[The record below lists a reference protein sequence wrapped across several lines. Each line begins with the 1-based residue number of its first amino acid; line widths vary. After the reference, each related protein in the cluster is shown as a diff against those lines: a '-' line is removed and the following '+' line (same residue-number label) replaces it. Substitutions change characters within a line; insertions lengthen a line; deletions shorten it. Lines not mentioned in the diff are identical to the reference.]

1 MNRLLK
7 IAQLATPSTGVQFR
21 RKEYGNRDI
30 RRFLRD
36 VIAMANAAVEGSRYI
51 VVGVD
56 FDRKGQKCLHSVP
69 EDDFS
74 GKPSYQS
81 LVMDFVEPP
90 IRVRYKSVMV
100 GSKRLG
106 VFEIPDCQDKPY
118 MMRIDQSET
127 LRRGDAFVRVKDV
140 AIKLGRKQLQSMFEK
155 KFHESISEKR
165 IEIGFPGEI
174 MHKDL
179 KVRTTDLSSLPS
191 AIASAKLNQL
201 LSIKTSARNSG
212 STTVM
217 ARLTHA
223 RLFGSDSPY
232 ETRSPAELME
242 EMAQI
247 KQKHQDDDQLF
258 LFEQNAQKLQF
269 VIYNQGEEPIQNA
282 SLSLVMPNHSAF
294 YVASRLPKLAR
305 NGRYVDRTASELA
318 DYPGVSIKDDAVHV
332 LNSVGEIP
340 CGEPVHAFE
349 VPLRVCV
356 GSDLK
361 NRRLG
366 IHYSLSG
373 ANLRKPAKG
382 TLRLLF

>member
-1 MNRLLK
+1 MNRFLK

-21 RKEYGNRDI
+21 RKEYGARDI
-30 RRFLRD
+30 RRFLLD
-36 VIAMANAAVEGSRYI
+36 VIAMANAAVTGPRYI
-51 VVGVD
+51 VVGVE
-56 FDRKGQKCLHSVP
+56 FDRKEKRNFHSVS
-69 EDDFS
+69 EEDFS

-90 IRVRYKSVMV
+90 IRVRYKPVMV

-106 VFEIPDCQDKPY
+106 VFEIPECQDRPY
-118 MMRIDQSET
+118 MMRIDHSET

-140 AIKLGRKQLQSMFEK
+140 AIKLGRKQLQAMFEK
-155 KFHESISEKR
+155 KFHESVSEKR

-174 MHKDL
+174 IHKDL
-179 KVRTTDLSSLPS
+179 EVRTIDLSGLPS
-191 AIASAKLNQL
+191 AIASTKLNQL
-201 LSIKTSARNSG
+201 LSIKTSAKNTG

-223 RLFGSDSPY
+223 RLFGADSPY

-247 KQKHQDDDQLF
+247 KRIHQNDDEHF
-258 LFEQNAQKLQF
+258 LFENNAEKLQF
-269 VIYNQGEEPIQNA
+269 VIYNQGEEPIQDA

-294 YVASRLPKLAR
+294 YVANQLPKQSR
-305 NGRYVDRTASELA
+305 NGRYVERTPAELA
-318 DYPGVSIKDDAVHV
+318 NYPGVSIKDDAVHV
-332 LNSVGEIP
+332 SNLVGEIP
-340 CGEPVHAFE
+340 CGEPVNAFE

-361 NRRLG
+361 SRKMG
-366 IHYSLSG
+366 IRYTLSG
-373 ANLRKPAKG
+373 ANLRQPAKG
-382 TLRLLF
+382 TLRLIF

>member
-1 MNRLLK
+1 MPDSSAPTARMK
-7 IAQLATPSTGVQFR
+7 P
-21 RKEYGNRDI
+21 
-30 RRFLRD
+30 
-36 VIAMANAAVEGSRYI
+36 
-51 VVGVD
+51 
-56 FDRKGQKCLHSVP
+56 VP
-69 EDDFS
+69 
-74 GKPSYQS
+74 
-81 LVMDFVEPP
+81 
-90 IRVRYKSVMV
+90 
-100 GSKRLG
+100 
-106 VFEIPDCQDKPY
+106 
-118 MMRIDQSET
+118 
-127 LRRGDAFVRVKDV
+127 
-140 AIKLGRKQLQSMFEK
+140 
-155 KFHESISEKR
+155 
-165 IEIGFPGEI
+165 
-174 MHKDL
+174 
-179 KVRTTDLSSLPS
+179 LP
-191 AIASAKLNQL
+191 
-201 LSIKTSARNSG
+201 R
-212 STTVM
+212 
-217 ARLTHA
+217 
-223 RLFGSDSPY
+223 
-232 ETRSPAELME
+232 LME